1 LIETIVLALGLVLV
15 VEGLAFAL
23 APSRIDEALEMM
35 RKLPVDARRTLGLGA
50 LALGVVLVWIARSM
64 GA

>member
-1 LIETIVLALGLVLV
+1 MIETIVLALGLVLV

-23 APSRIDEALEMM
+23 APSRIDEALELM
-35 RKLPVDARRTLGLGA
+35 RKLPVEARRTLGLGA
-50 LALGVVLVWIARSM
+50 LAVGVVLVWIARSL